1 MQTKF
6 NESVCATNVS
16 QLLTCASFSLVRLIA
31 APLCRLRKTFVGTS
45 LSAVQRVMNIY
56 QLLIPYQI

>member
-16 QLLTCASFSLVRLIA
+16 QLLTCASFSLVRLIG
-31 APLCRLRKTFVGTS
+31 APLCLRTTFVGTS

-56 QLLIPYQI
+56 QLLIPYQT